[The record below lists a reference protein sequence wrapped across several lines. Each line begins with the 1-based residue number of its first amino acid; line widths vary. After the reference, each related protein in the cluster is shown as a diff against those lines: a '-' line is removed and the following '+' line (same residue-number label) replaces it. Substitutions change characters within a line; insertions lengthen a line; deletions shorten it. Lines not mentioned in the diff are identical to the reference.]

1 MNDSDSLIPNPLTI
15 PQRKREQY
23 QYRAYLT
30 RRMPVL
36 LHKRLK
42 TLALHMP
49 SRSNKTLW
57 SVEET
62 LNACLAEGLKVWEAR
77 VGITLGEKK

>member
-1 MNDSDSLIPNPLTI
+1 
-15 PQRKREQY
+15 
-23 QYRAYLT
+23 
-30 RRMPVL
+30 MPVL